1 LATVSLRG
9 LTKRYGAA
17 AAVAGVDLAIAEGEM
32 VALVGPSGCGKTTV
46 LRMIAG
52 LIEPDAGQ
60 VLIGGADV
68 TRAPAHKRNLGLVF
82 QSYALFPHLSVFENV
97 AFGLRRRRVPEA
109 EIGRRVSQA
118 LALVRL
124 EGFEG
129 RFPRQL
135 SGGQQQRVALARAV
149 VTEPRVLLLDEPLS
163 NLDAGLRDAMRVELR
178 RLQQSLGITTIFVTH
193 DQEEALTLA
202 DRVAVMRAGR
212 IEQVGAPQEVY
223 ERPANAFVA
232 GFVGRTNLLDAVVVG
247 AADALLHLSGP
258 GGVPL
263 VVRGAAPPGA
273 RVRLALRHEKLR
285 LGDAP
290 PDAANVH
297 LAEVALAAF
306 AGAQCQYLLRL
317 PGGLELQAEAPSNAV
332 FPRGA
337 QVTAWWTADDMIL
350 LPAETADA

>member
-1 LATVSLRG
+1 
-9 LTKRYGAA
+9 
-17 AAVAGVDLAIAEGEM
+17 M

-60 VLIGGADV
+60 VLIGGTDV

-109 EIGRRVSQA
+109 ETRRRVPQA

-124 EGFEG
+124 EGFES

-163 NLDAGLRDAMRVELR
+163 NLDASLRDAMRVELR
-178 RLQQSLGITTIFVTH
+178 RLQQSLGITTVFVTH
-193 DQEEALTLA
+193 DQEEALTLS

-232 GFVGRTNLLDAVVVG
+232 GFVGRTNLVDASVEG
-247 AADALLHLSGP
+247 ADGALLRLSGP

-263 VVRGAAPPGA
+263 RARGAAPPGT
-273 RVRLALRHEKLR
+273 RVRLALRHEKIR

-290 PDAANVH
+290 PTGAANVH
-297 LAEVALAAF
+297 TAEVALAAF
-306 AGAQCQYLLRL
+306 AGAQWHYVLRL
-317 PGGLELQAEAPSNAV
+317 PGGLELQAEAPSDSAHTQ
-332 FPRGA
+332 GA
-337 QVTAWWTADDMIL
+337 QVTVWWTAEDMIL
-350 LPAETADA
+350 LPAEAAPDA